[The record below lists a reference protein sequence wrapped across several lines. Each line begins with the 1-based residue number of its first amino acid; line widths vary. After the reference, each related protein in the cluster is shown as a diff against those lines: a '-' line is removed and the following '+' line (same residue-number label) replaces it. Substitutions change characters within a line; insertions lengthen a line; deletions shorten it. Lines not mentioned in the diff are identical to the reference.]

1 MVHLIGSELFRS
13 EYKYDLYD
21 PDEKFT
27 DSQFDRVERQI
38 LIWSLR
44 EEVPCEIVRTS
55 TGFTVAV
62 GYWLREDGDAY
73 GRSLDAHLRAGIFLE
88 LFSDGISLIKA

>member
-1 MVHLIGSELFRS
+1 MVYLIGSELFRS

-44 EEVPCEIVRTS
+44 DEVPCEIVRTAS
-55 TGFTVAV
+55 GFTVAV
-62 GYWLREDGDAY
+62 GYWLREDGEVY
-73 GRSLDAHLRAGIFLE
+73 GHSLDVHLRAGIFLE
-88 LFSDGISLIKA
+88 LVKDGISLTRA